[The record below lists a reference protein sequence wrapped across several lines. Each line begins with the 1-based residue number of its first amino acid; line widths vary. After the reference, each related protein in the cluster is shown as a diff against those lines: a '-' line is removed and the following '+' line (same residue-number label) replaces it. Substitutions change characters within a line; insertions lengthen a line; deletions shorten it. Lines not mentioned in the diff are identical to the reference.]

1 MASMMVAVYARAASW
16 WRESWMEPSWPWN
29 AWRAVAAAFRE
40 IQSRL
45 SEVMRGRVVVTV
57 VVIVDGAFPQE
68 SLF

>member
-1 MASMMVAVYARAASW
+1 
-16 WRESWMEPSWPWN
+16 MEPSWLWK

-45 SEVMRGRVVVTV
+45 SGVMRGRVVVTV

-68 SLF
+68 SVF